1 MTLSLTRTP
10 TLASDE
16 CGIYSKPLLP
26 GERRTCSRQ
35 PARAFCRNPLQ
46 TESTICPAAYRV
58 LFGFA
63 RERQLGALFVNFE
76 THAWGKEGLE
86 NATGQQLVAEIRRRE
101 EAHVRQARGPQRSRM
116 LKRARPCTPW

>member
-1 MTLSLTRTP
+1 M
-10 TLASDE
+10 
-16 CGIYSKPLLP
+16 
-26 GERRTCSRQ
+26 
-35 PARAFCRNPLQ
+35 
-46 TESTICPAAYRV
+46 
-58 LFGFA
+58 LFDFA

-101 EAHVRQARGPQRSRM
+101 EAHVRQARGLQRSRM